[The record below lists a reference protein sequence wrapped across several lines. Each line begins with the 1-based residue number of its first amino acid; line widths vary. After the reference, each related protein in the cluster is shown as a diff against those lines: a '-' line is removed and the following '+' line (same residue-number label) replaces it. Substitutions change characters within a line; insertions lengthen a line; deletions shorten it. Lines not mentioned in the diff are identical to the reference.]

1 MAINPTFAAN
11 QPERGTE
18 GFSDSIEH
26 LPINSGTAIF
36 RYPETLGQAVEYRS
50 YVGFDIFDSA
60 GTSLDTNQV
69 TNQGPVSQTPQER
82 ESQGFFSDVVSNVGD
97 ELSAIG
103 SGIASAASGLG
114 SAVKGAYGAVVGDL
128 SALTEGIGTS
138 IGNSS
143 NGGAIMNTKT
153 GSGYTQERTGLG
165 ITNKKMLES
174 IYLYMPSV
182 INTNYG
188 ISYTDTNFA
197 DTQTAIDMLSGA
209 KAVLTGGGGAEGLA
223 AGLAK
228 QAGRAFMDKKSSQL
242 SSFLAAKTGGQG
254 LKVDMKGRTEASE
267 RNIANPMMINMFK
280 EVSRRTFDFSY
291 IFLPTSRKEMSE
303 VYDIIKLFK
312 KYSMPKR
319 TDGGRFVDFPAEF
332 LITFYYNGNINSYL
346 PKIFKCACTKVDVK
360 YGNDAGP
367 FVVFATPG
375 DNGAPPVQLRMDL
388 SFTETQILT
397 RDEIEAGY

>member
-26 LPINSGTAIF
+26 LPYTGGSTIF

-60 GTSLDTNQV
+60 GHSLDTNQV
-69 TNQGPVSQTPQER
+69 TNQGPISQTTE
-82 ESQGFFSDVVSNVGD
+82 ELGIIDKAGSIIYDAGAGVG
-97 ELSAIG
+97 
-103 SGIASAASGLG
+103 SAA
-114 SAVKGAYGAVVGDL
+114 KGAFNAITGDL
-128 SALTEGIGTS
+128 SALGTGLLSS
-138 IGNSS
+138 IQNSS

-165 ITNKKMLES
+165 LTNKKMLES
-174 IYLYMPSV
+174 VYLYMPSQ
-182 INTNYG
+182 ITTNYG
-188 ISYTDTNFA
+188 INYTDTDFT
-197 DTQTAIDMLSGA
+197 DTQNAIDMISAA
-209 KAVLTGGGGAEGLA
+209 KGIATNGGGTEGLA

-228 QAGRAFMDKKSSQL
+228 QAGRAGLDRL
-242 SSFLAAKTGGQG
+242 SGMAETTLLATTGIKAKIN
-254 LKVDMKGRTEASE
+254 LKARTEASS
-267 RNIANPMMINMFK
+267 RNIANPMMVNLFQN
-280 EVSRRTFDFSY
+280 VSRRTFDFSY
-291 IFLPTSRKEMSE
+291 IFLPTSKKEMSE

-332 LITFYYNGNINSYL
+332 LITFYYNGNVNRYL

-375 DNGAPPVQLRMDL
+375 NNGAPPVQLRMEL
-388 SFTETQILT
+388 GFTETQILT

>member
-18 GFSDSIEH
+18 GFSDSIEN
-26 LPINSGTAIF
+26 LPTNSGTAIF

-69 TNQGPVSQTPQER
+69 TNQGPVSQTPKER

-114 SAVKGAYGAVVGDL
+114 SAVKGAYGAVSGDL
-128 SALTEGIGTS
+128 SALGGGMLSS
-138 IGNSS
+138 INNSS
-143 NGGAIMNTKT
+143 KGGAVMNTAT
-153 GSGYTQERTGLG
+153 GSGYTQERTGIG

-188 ISYTDTNFA
+188 MTYVDEDFA
-197 DTQTAIDMLSGA
+197 DSQNALDMIAAA
-209 KAVLTGGGGAEGLA
+209 KGMATGGGGTEGLA
-223 AGLAK
+223 AGLTK
-228 QAGRAFMDKKSSQL
+228 QATRAGIDKFS
-242 SSFLAAKTGGQG
+242 AYADKTIQATTGIKTNLN
-254 LKVDMKGRTEASE
+254 LKRRTEASE
-267 RNIANPMMINMFK
+267 RNIANPMMINMFQS
-280 EVSRRTFDFSY
+280 VTRRTFEFSY

-375 DNGAPPVQLRMDL
+375 DKGAPPVQLRMDL